1 MLRIRNRR
9 ETKVATQS
17 PTPDLPKTRVR
28 IRLEQ
33 VVLGEVKIIMVTDKT
48 LQKRIVEE
56 VLEPAKMDQTEH
68 EAV

>member
-1 MLRIRNRR
+1 
-9 ETKVATQS
+9 
-17 PTPDLPKTRVR
+17 
-28 IRLEQ
+28 